1 MQIRQNN
8 LEIQVFPQNEMQG
21 YRDRAFDRVVNLSRI
36 AMIAAGGLC
45 VCTRLENDDLR
56 VAGQTGLLLGLAVYV
71 VDIAVDSLNDF
82 GRIMRD
88 IARA

>member
-8 LEIQVFPQNEMQG
+8 LELQAFPQNEMQS
-21 YRDRAFDRVVNLSRI
+21 YRDRAFDRVANLSRI
-36 AMIAAGGLC
+36 AAITAGGLC
-45 VCTRLENDDLR
+45 VCARLENDDLK
-56 VAGQTGLLLGLAVYV
+56 VAGQTGLLLGLAVYA

-82 GRIMRD
+82 GRMMRD